1 MIVKYIVTKIK
12 GMDTLQELRKE
23 LKESVKQIE
32 LKLVDLPSEDSK
44 EYDPSEEVIM
54 LTKVRTIETII
65 FIIECK
71 MYKQKAKGWD

>member
-1 MIVKYIVTKIK
+1 MNKDVYTIK
-12 GMDTLQELRKE
+12 MDALQELRKE

-32 LKLVDLPSEDSK
+32 LKLVDLPSEGSK

-71 MYKQKAKGWD
+71 MYKQKAKG

>member
-1 MIVKYIVTKIK
+1 MNKDVYIIK
-12 GMDTLQELRKE
+12 MDVLQELRKE

-54 LTKVRTIETII
+54 MTKVRTIETII

-71 MYKQKAKGWD
+71 MYKQKVKS

>member
-1 MIVKYIVTKIK
+1 MNIIGTIVTS
-12 GMDTLQELRKE
+12 MDTLKELRKE

-71 MYKQKAKGWD
+71 MYKQKAKG

>member
-1 MIVKYIVTKIK
+1 
-12 GMDTLQELRKE
+12 MDTLQELRKE

-54 LTKVRTIETII
+54 MTKVRTIETII

-71 MYKQKAKGWD
+71 MYKQKAKV

>member
-1 MIVKYIVTKIK
+1 MNIIGTIVTS
-12 GMDTLQELRKE
+12 MDALQELRKE

-54 LTKVRTIETII
+54 MTKVRTIETII

-71 MYKQKAKGWD
+71 MYRENKKE

>member
-1 MIVKYIVTKIK
+1 MNIIGTIVTS
-12 GMDTLQELRKE
+12 MDALQELRKE

-71 MYKQKAKGWD
+71 MYKQKAKG

>member
-1 MIVKYIVTKIK
+1 MIVTK
-12 GMDTLQELRKE
+12 MDALQELRKE

-44 EYDPSEEVIM
+44 EHDPSEEVIM

-71 MYKQKAKGWD
+71 MYKSRKNKKQ

>member
-1 MIVKYIVTKIK
+1 MNIIGTIVTS
-12 GMDTLQELRKE
+12 MDALQELRKE

-54 LTKVRTIETII
+54 MTKVRTIETII

-71 MYKQKAKGWD
+71 MYKQKAKG

>member
-1 MIVKYIVTKIK
+1 MNIIGTIVTS
-12 GMDTLQELRKE
+12 MDTLQELRKE

-71 MYKQKAKGWD
+71 MYKEKAKV